1 MREDSLEEFEAVFQK
16 ASIPVLEIQKVNIQG
31 IAVVLADYAL
41 DNSILDIA
49 AHLKKRFSSKVTLH
63 WPDSMNKDVVKKSA
77 DAHGAEPAAQPYG
90 SHAEL
95 IGQIAIGKSNLVLST
110 EPDETKRRSAEL
122 DALVES
128 ATPPVLVIRRPVN
141 DPASVFRKILHS
153 LTGNFQQTR
162 NFSYS
167 FTLAEPGGG
176 VQLLHAIE
184 DHEMEDVREALAGAP
199 SITDR
204 NSVEVLAGMSQHGE
218 RFLKGVVA
226 AMRDDAFDVSYRLAV
241 GDVEEVMR
249 EELACGE
256 YGLLVVGHHCEGCSH
271 IAASDYQLMHQV
283 REIPV
288 LAL

>member
-1 MREDSLEEFEAVFQK
+1 MREDSLDEFEAVFQK
-16 ASIPVLEIQKVNIQG
+16 ASIPVLEIQKVEIQK
-31 IAVVLADYAL
+31 ISAVLVDHAL
-41 DNSILDIA
+41 DNSILDLSA
-49 AHLKKRFSSKVTLH
+49 YLKARFNSTVTLH
-63 WPDSMNKDVVKKSA
+63 WPNAMSEEVVKKVA
-77 DAHGAEPAAQPYG
+77 GAHGTEPAAQPFA

-95 IGQIAIGKSNLVLST
+95 IGQISLDKSHLVLTS
-110 EPDETKRRSAEL
+110 EPDETALRSAEL

-141 DPASVFRKILHS
+141 DPATVFRKILHS

-167 FTLAEPGGG
+167 FSLAEPDGR
-176 VQLLHAIE
+176 VLLLHAVA
-184 DHEMEDVREALAGAP
+184 DHEISDVREALAGAP

-204 NSVEVLAGMSQHGE
+204 SSDEVLAEMSQHGE
-218 RFLKGVVA
+218 RFLRGVVA
-226 AMRDDAFDVSYRLAV
+226 AMRDDAFGVGYRLAV

-249 EELACGE
+249 SELAAGD
-256 YGLLVVGHHCEGCSH
+256 YGLLVVGHHCDGCSH

-283 REIPV
+283 RDIPV